1 MPGRTAT
8 ELILIRHAPTAGM
21 GHLHGRSDVG
31 ADLTDGAALAAL
43 RDRLPRPGR
52 LITSPA
58 RRCRET
64 ARAIWDMTPDADPRL
79 WEQDF
84 GDWEGKPYADLP
96 DLGPLDPAALARH
109 RPPGGES
116 FEDICARIHPALI
129 EIAQAGPATLLVHA
143 GTVRAA
149 LALALGAIPPALA
162 FDVAPLSVTRLV
174 RHATGWQIGGVNER
188 VAG

>member
-8 ELILIRHAPTAGM
+8 ELILIRHAPTLAM
-21 GHLHGRSDVG
+21 GRLNGRTDVG
-31 ADLTDGAALAAL
+31 ADLSDAAALAAL
-43 RDRLPRPGR
+43 RDRLPRPDR

-64 ARAIWDMTPDADPRL
+64 ARAIWDMAPDEDPRL

-84 GDWEGKPYADLP
+84 GDWEGKSYAELP
-96 DLGPLDPAALARH
+96 DIGPLEAADLARH

-116 FEDICARIHPALI
+116 FEDICARIHPALTQ
-129 EIAQAGPATLLVHA
+129 IAEAGAATLLAHA

-149 LALALGAIPPALA
+149 LALALGSVAPALA

-174 RHATGWQIGGVNER
+174 RHEAGWQIGSVNER